1 MSQESIVDIASYLR
15 ANANE
20 LGSRILSTFPP
31 LQSTKDPVAPRIATL
46 LRRALPA
53 QALAITGT
61 AKYLR
66 NAKAA
71 RIVAECGAGKT
82 YMALGAIHVLAD
94 GRPTTT
100 LVMCPSHLT
109 HKWAREALVTVPRA
123 RTFLIEDLRNG
134 GDPRKAHGVCEV
146 KLRKGRIVYEGMR
159 LSLSDLRRMSRR
171 EWRKKCPAPA
181 YFITGK
187 DKGKLGY
194 FWEHVFLKAKSG
206 PNLGGV
212 VNPDSCLAILDS
224 ERQKLTYL
232 DFDDKLKLSELLT
245 RPQGGTTRYSALW
258 QADRNRIQRMAPIEF
273 VGRYMRR
280 WFDFAIA
287 DELHQLA
294 GDTAQGNGLGRAGTR
309 EPAS

>member
-1 MSQESIVDIASYLR
+1 MSQENIVDIASYLR
-15 ANANE
+15 ANASE

-31 LQSTKDPVAPRIATL
+31 LQNTTDPVAPRIRTL
-46 LRRALPA
+46 LRKALPA

-66 NAKAA
+66 QAKAA

-82 YMALGAIHVLAD
+82 YMALGAIHVLSD

-134 GDPRKAHGVCEV
+134 GDARKAHGVCEV
-146 KLRKGRIVYEGMR
+146 KLRKGRVVCEGIR
-159 LSLSDLRRMSRR
+159 FSLSDLRRMSRR
-171 EWRKKCPAPA
+171 EWRRKCPAPA
-181 YFITGK
+181 FFITGK

-212 VNPDSCLAILDS
+212 VNPD
-224 ERQKLTYL
+224 
-232 DFDDKLKLSELLT
+232 
-245 RPQGGTTRYSALW
+245 
-258 QADRNRIQRMAPIEF
+258 
-273 VGRYMRR
+273 
-280 WFDFAIA
+280 
-287 DELHQLA
+287 
-294 GDTAQGNGLGRAGTR
+294 
-309 EPAS
+309 